1 MQNNCYPGHQRFKE
15 EFAEDICNRILN
27 MIKSQQ
33 GELPANLDN
42 GIHQPYAPLPQT
54 EKLTLTVKEMQ
65 NMLGISRTEA
75 YALVNQDDFPSFR
88 IGKKILI
95 SRTGLYQWID
105 RQTMKNTE
113 RGAA

>member
-1 MQNNCYPGHQRFKE
+1 
-15 EFAEDICNRILN
+15 

-54 EKLTLTVKEMQ
+54 EKITLTVKEMQ